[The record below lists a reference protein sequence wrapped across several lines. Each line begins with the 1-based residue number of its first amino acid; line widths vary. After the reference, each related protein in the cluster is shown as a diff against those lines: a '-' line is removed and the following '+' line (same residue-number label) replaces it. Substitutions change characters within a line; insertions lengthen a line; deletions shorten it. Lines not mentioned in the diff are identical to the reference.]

1 MTTSVVRVPDPRQLV
16 DVRLRRY
23 VVVDV
28 VQGTVPADVSEK
40 TDTGSLLHPQSQ
52 HLVLLNSVEDDDL
65 DYFDAYFKQALELL
79 LTT

>member
-1 MTTSVVRVPDPRQLV
+1 MTTSVVRVSDPRQLV

-23 VVVDV
+23 V

-79 LTT
+79 LIT